1 MSYPLNGIKVLDLT
15 NARTGPFSTQILA
28 DFGAEV
34 IKIER
39 VKSGESGR
47 SEQPLIEGQSTYFY
61 AVNRN
66 KKSLTLNLK
75 EDQGREVFKS
85 LADDC
90 DVIVVQFR
98 PGVME
103 RLGLGYET
111 LKEKNPRLIYCSLTG
126 FGTNGAM
133 SSVAGHDINYQ
144 SISGLL
150 GLTGTRKGIPAI
162 SQVPL
167 AGFAGG
173 AMYTVVAILLAL
185 LHREKTGMGQ
195 FCDVA
200 MLDSAISYLSSGLAA
215 WSGYG
220 ELPRM
225 GMDVLTGGNPSYN
238 VYETS
243 DHQYIAL
250 GALEP
255 KFWEGFCRKVERLE
269 WIDIINDSN
278 SHKHLIVEVESLIK
292 TRTKDEWVEFF
303 KNEDICFSPVLSLE
317 EMVNHPQV
325 KARQM
330 ICKVPIEGPLG
341 SLHLAG
347 SPIKLSKTPARQDIY
362 FSTAGENNLEIL
374 LSAGYNLEE
383 IKTFQEHNII

>member
-1 MSYPLNGIKVLDLT
+1 MSFPLDGIKILDLT
-15 NARTGPFSTQILA
+15 NGRTGPFSTQILA

-39 VKSGESGR
+39 VMSGEPGR
-47 SEQPLIEGQSTYFY
+47 NEEPIIDGQSTYFY

-75 EDQGREVFKS
+75 DERGRDVFKR
-85 LADDC
+85 LAAVS
-90 DVIVVQFR
+90 DVVVDQFR

-103 RLGLGYET
+103 RLGVGYEA
-111 LKEKNPRLIYCSLTG
+111 LKETNPGLIYCSLTG
-126 FGTNGAM
+126 FGADGPMNSA
-133 SSVAGHDINYQ
+133 AGHDINLQ
-144 SISGLL
+144 AVSGLL
-150 GLTGTRKGIPAI
+150 GLTGTRAGHPAI

-185 LHREKTGMGQ
+185 LHREKTGLGQ
-195 FCDVA
+195 FCDIA

-225 GMDVLTGGNPSYN
+225 GNDVLTGGNPTYN

-243 DHQYIAL
+243 DHLYVTL

-255 KFWEGFCRKVERLE
+255 KFWEGFCRKAERLE
-269 WIDIINDSN
+269 WIDKVNDPNNHSQ
-278 SHKHLIVEVESLIK
+278 LVEEVGSLFK
-292 TRTKDEWVEFF
+292 TRTRDEWVDLF

-317 EMVNHPQV
+317 EMTGHPQV

-330 ICKVPIEGPLG
+330 IRDYPVNGPLG
-341 SLHLAG
+341 CIHLAG
-347 SPIKLSKTPARQDIY
+347 SPIKLSATPPRQDLNFY
-362 FSTAGENNLEIL
+362 NAGENNQEIL
-374 LSAGYNLEE
+374 LSAGFTPEE
-383 IKTFQEHNII
+383 IKFLQQQNII